1 MSARLVDAPSSG
13 RLRAVGTPGRDGLL
27 LAVGIEPQPARARAV
42 VEATVERLGPE
53 DAVHLLGSTVRLA
66 PGARVSGAD
75 GQPAERMGIA
85 AGTRLWLGGSWTPGA
100 GFVADEVRVRR
111 RREFEIDKVA
121 GPSSGH
127 DPEAQRLEIAG
138 FTVTTSERT
147 MFGAEAE
154 WEDEE

>member
-1 MSARLVDAPSSG
+1 MSAKPVNAPSGG

-27 LAVGIEPQPARARAV
+27 HAVGIEPQPARARAV

-53 DAVHLLGSTVRLA
+53 DALHLLGSTVRLA
-66 PGARVSGAD
+66 PGVRVSGPD
-75 GQPAERMGIA
+75 GRPAERTGIA
-85 AGTRLWLGGSWTPGA
+85 AGTRLWLGGSWTPDN
-100 GFVADEVRVRR
+100 GFVADEVRVRP

-127 DPEAQRLEIAG
+127 DPGRRQLEIAG

-154 WEDEE
+154 WEDDE